1 MKTLLSILSL
11 PLVVAQ
17 ETVEW
22 QPWHFAVAGGSGGLA
37 LIVLVYAYCNRN
49 SNAKTTN
56 STNSIKTIKVTGPPK
71 PASMQA
77 VKVTGPPKP
86 ISMQA
91 VKVTGPPKPASTQ
104 AVEQKKPTAIMA
116 VNNRL
121 VPMSG
126 GKPNVNERPVK
137 PQPKKP
143 ATQPIMGLANV
154 VPRMLSAPKPPPP
167 VEERVPRM
175 GSLVVRKDAMSA
187 IARMD
192 SRV

>member
-56 STNSIKTIKVTGPPK
+56 STNSINSIKTIK
-71 PASMQA
+71 A
-77 VKVTGPPKP
+77 TGPPKP
-86 ISMQA
+86 ISMQT

-104 AVEQKKPTAIMA
+104 AVERKKPTAIMA

-187 IARMD
+187 VARMD